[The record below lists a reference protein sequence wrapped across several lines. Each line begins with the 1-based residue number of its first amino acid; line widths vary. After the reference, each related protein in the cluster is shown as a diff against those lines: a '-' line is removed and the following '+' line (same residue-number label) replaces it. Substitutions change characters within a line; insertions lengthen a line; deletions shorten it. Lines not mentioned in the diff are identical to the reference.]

1 MVVPRLLDLCS
12 KKNEKRSVRDY
23 TRKSRDKRFY
33 KHFYLQ
39 ENRMFLESFHFN
51 LVVMPGK
58 NCAFVGFFSN
68 CSHEEIHLFKL
79 PTGKDETKQQHICS
93 DLKDS

>member
-12 KKNEKRSVRDY
+12 EKNKKRSVRDY

-39 ENRMFLESFHFN
+39 ESCMFLESFTFN
-51 LVVMPGK
+51 LIVMPGK
-58 NCAFVGFFSN
+58 NCAFVGCFSN
-68 CSHEEIHLFKL
+68 CSHEELRLFKL
-79 PTGKDETKQQHICS
+79 PTGIDEIK
-93 DLKDS
+93 